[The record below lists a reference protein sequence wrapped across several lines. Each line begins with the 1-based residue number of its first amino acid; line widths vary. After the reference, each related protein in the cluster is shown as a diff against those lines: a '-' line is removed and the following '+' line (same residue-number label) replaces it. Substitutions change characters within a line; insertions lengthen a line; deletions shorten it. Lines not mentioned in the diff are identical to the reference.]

1 MKNWTRLEERRS
13 TERLVTYTS
22 SCGQYTI
29 SKLYA
34 TNWNDGWS
42 FEKKNL
48 SSIYDDV
55 LCKADSFKEIK
66 QFAKNYLKAA

>member
-1 MKNWTRLEERRS
+1 MKNWTRLEEKRS

-22 SCGQYTI
+22 KCGQYTI

-34 TNWNDGWS
+34 TNWNYGWY

-55 LCKADSFKEIK
+55 LYKANSFKEIK
-66 QFAKNYLKAA
+66 QFANNYLKAA